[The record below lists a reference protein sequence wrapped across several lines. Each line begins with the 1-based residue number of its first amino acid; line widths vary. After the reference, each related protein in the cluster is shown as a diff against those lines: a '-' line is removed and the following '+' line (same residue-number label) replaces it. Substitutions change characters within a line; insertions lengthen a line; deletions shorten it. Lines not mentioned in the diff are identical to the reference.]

1 MARPLDLAAIHTF
14 AATLAIRAGSYLRD
28 QALQRTQAG
37 GGGGAFDDS
46 ISIKENAA
54 DLVTHADMHA
64 EKMISE
70 AIKERYPEH
79 KIIGEE
85 SYSAGQDKRFLL
97 DDDPTWIIDPLDG
110 TVNFVHL
117 FPTCCV
123 SVGFCVNKKPVA
135 GAIFAPLLGGLH
147 PSNAT
152 GTLYSAA
159 QGLGSWSTPI
169 SFPFDPSVL
178 SPPTPGSAFY
188 HPHPTPSK
196 PPPFAHAIP
205 LPYLPPQPLPAAA
218 PKGCL
223 FLAEWG
229 KARSDSPES
238 NLTKKVNSLWNMA
251 AEIGGRGG
259 KGGMVHGVRSLGS
272 AALDM
277 AYVATGAVDI
287 FWEGGCWEWDV
298 CAGTILVVE
307 SGGIVVPS
315 QMPPSLLADSAL
327 PIPDADL
334 GSRLY
339 LAIRPCA
346 DNAETGESGRE
357 QQERLVRAVWERTE
371 RLDYVRPQ

>member
-1 MARPLDLAAIHTF
+1 MAHLDLSTLHAF
-14 AATLAIRAGSYLRD
+14 AAKLAIEAGSYLRD
-28 QALQRTQAG
+28 QALQRTQG
-37 GGGGAFDDS
+37 GRTFDES

-64 EKMISE
+64 EQLISD
-70 AIKERYPEH
+70 AIRKEYPDH

-85 SYSAGQDKRFLL
+85 SYSAGQEKRFLL

-123 SVGFCVNKKPVA
+123 SVGFCVNKIPVV
-135 GAIFAPLLGGLH
+135 GAVFAPMLGGLH
-147 PSNAT
+147 VTNAS

-159 QGLGSWSTPI
+159 QGHGSWSTPI

-178 SPPTPGSAFY
+178 SPPSTPPATNY
-188 HPHPTPSK
+188 KLPQ
-196 PPPFAHAIP
+196 PFHHSVP
-205 LPYLPPQPLPAAA
+205 LPYLPPQPIPSDA

-229 KARSDSPES
+229 KARSDSPTS
-238 NLTKKVNSLWNMA
+238 NLTKKVNTLWNFA
-251 AEIGGRGG
+251 AEVGGREG
-259 KGGMVHGVRSLGS
+259 KGGMVHGLRSLGS

-277 AYVATGAVDI
+277 VYVATGAIDI

-298 CAGTILVVE
+298 CAGTIIVNE
-307 SGGIVVPS
+307 AGGIVVPS
-315 QMPPSLLADSAL
+315 QTPASILSDPSS
-327 PIPDADL
+327 PIPPADL

-339 LAIRPCA
+339 LAIRPA
-346 DNAETGESGRE
+346 GDSEDGEKARDA
-357 QQERLVRAVWERTE
+357 QERLVREVWKRVEK
-371 RLDYVRPQ
+371 LDYVRPQ